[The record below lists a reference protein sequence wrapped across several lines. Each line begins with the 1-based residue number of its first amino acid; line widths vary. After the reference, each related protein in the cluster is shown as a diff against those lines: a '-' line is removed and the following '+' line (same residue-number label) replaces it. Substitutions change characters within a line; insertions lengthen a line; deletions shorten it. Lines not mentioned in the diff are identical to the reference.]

1 MSADRTLYA
10 PESLSEI
17 GQLLKRRE
25 DLIYAGGGSYLMDRM
40 AAGDP
45 HLGGGRPK
53 DAPIVSLH
61 RVEELQKIARSER
74 FAEIGSGT
82 VVQRVLGLGR
92 KFLPPILI
100 AALRQAGPF
109 LIRNTSTIG
118 GNIAV
123 PSHIFGLHL
132 TLQLLDSRVEVRGP
146 KGSDWITAG
155 RLRDAE
161 GRLTL
166 GPGELITRI
175 RIPLDSYT
183 AGEYEQFGDG
193 YNKGEPP
200 FSFAAVAS
208 IAKENVER
216 VQLGYLFNARTLL
229 RLRDAE
235 AQLTGAKVPLSSKL
249 LDGFV
254 DTLNA
259 ELDGVERL
267 TRLQQTRATNL
278 TRRFLSALD
287 GGSAVR

>member
-1 MSADRTLYA
+1 MSTERTLYA
-10 PESLSEI
+10 PESVGEI
-17 GQLLKRRE
+17 AQLLKGRD

-40 AAGDP
+40 GGGDA

-61 RVEELQKIARSER
+61 LVEELQKIARSER
-74 FAEIGSGT
+74 FAEIGSAA

-92 KFLPPILI
+92 KFLPPVLI

-123 PSHIFGLHL
+123 PSHIFGLQL

-146 KGSDWITAG
+146 KGSDWITAA
-155 RLRDAE
+155 RLRDGD

-166 GPGELITRI
+166 GPGELITRV
-175 RIPLDSYT
+175 RIPLEHYT
-183 AGEYEQFGDG
+183 TQEYEQFGDA
-193 YNKGEPP
+193 YNEGEPP
-200 FSFAAVAS
+200 FSFAGVAS
-208 IAKENVER
+208 VAKENIELVH
-216 VQLGYLFNARTLL
+216 LGYLFNARNLL

-254 DTLNA
+254 ESLTA
-259 ELDGVERL
+259 ELDSVDRL
-267 TRLQQTRATNL
+267 TRLQQTRAVNM
-278 TRRFLSALD
+278 TRRFLSGLD
-287 GGSAVR
+287 GASAVR